1 MPPFFGRAHIGHVPD
16 GKIIGLS
23 KITRIVD
30 LFARRLQVQERM
42 TGQIAD
48 GLMDIL
54 APRGV
59 GVVVEASHFCM
70 MMRGVQKQNSSTL
83 SSAMRSTF
91 QADARTRM
99 EFMELIRR

>member
-1 MPPFFGRAHIGHVPD
+1 VHVGYIPD

-23 KITRIVD
+23 KIARVVD
-30 LFARRLQVQERM
+30 VFARRLQVQERM

-48 GLMDIL
+48 GLMSIL

-83 SSAMRSTF
+83 SSAMRGIF
-91 QADARTRM
+91 KEDARTRV